1 MTTLDLDLP
10 AQTRTKPDPADVLLH
25 VEGLAK
31 HYHTRVGAFGQMA
44 QTVHALDDF
53 TLDVIRGETLSVV
66 GESGCGKSTAGFTI
80 LQLHAPSAGKVIYQ
94 GTDLARLDEKALRPF
109 RQKLQVVFQ
118 DPYSTLNPRMT
129 VGEALAEPLVFHKV
143 ATKANVQ
150 DHIRQLL
157 ADVGLPERFAGS
169 YPHQLSGGQRQRV
182 VIARALAC
190 KPEFLVCDEAI
201 SALDVSVQ
209 AQIINLFQDL
219 QERYGLTYLFIAHDL
234 AVVRHISDRVVV
246 MYLGRQA
253 ELAPKD
259 KLFANPLHPYTR
271 ALLSAVP
278 EPDPVGERTRKRQV
292 LVGDVP
298 SPANPPSGCRFH
310 TRCPVAVDR
319 CSSEVPAW
327 REALPEQWV
336 ACHRAPGGPEPL
348 AEQ

>member
-1 MTTLDLDLP
+1 MSALDLEMP
-10 AQTRTKPDPADVLLH
+10 ATADPSEPEVLLR
-25 VEGLAK
+25 VEGLTK
-31 HYHTRVGAFGQMA
+31 HYHTRIGAFGQTP
-44 QTVHALDDF
+44 QTIHALDDF

-80 LQLHAPSAGKVIYQ
+80 LQLHSPTAGKVIYE
-94 GTDLARLDEKALRPF
+94 GADISRLDETAMRPI
-109 RQKLQVVFQ
+109 RRRLQVVFQ

-129 VGEALAEPLVFHKV
+129 VGEALAEPLLFHKV
-143 ATKANVQ
+143 ATRANVDEQ
-150 DHIRQLL
+150 IKQLL
-157 ADVGLPERFAGS
+157 ADVGLPERFAGN

-259 KLFANPLHPYTR
+259 ALFTEPLHPYTR

-278 EPDPVGERTRKRQV
+278 STDPRAARNRQRLQGE
-292 LVGDVP
+292 VP
-298 SPANPPSGCRFH
+298 SPLTPPSGCRFH
-310 TRCPVAVDR
+310 TRCPLARDR
-319 CSSEVPAW
+319 CRSEAPAL
-327 REALPEQWV
+327 REVAEGQSV
-336 ACHRAPGGPEPL
+336 ACHAVASATETNWENSP
-348 AEQ
+348 A

>member
-1 MTTLDLDLP
+1 MSALERDVPVNVDAARP
-10 AQTRTKPDPADVLLH
+10 EVLLH
-25 VEGLAK
+25 VEGLTK
-31 HYHTRVGAFGQMA
+31 HYHTRVGAFGQTA
-44 QTVHALDDF
+44 QTIHALDDF
-53 TLDVIRGETLSVV
+53 TLDVVRGETLSVV

-80 LQLHAPSAGKVIYQ
+80 LQLHSPTAGKVIYE
-94 GTDLARLDEKALRPF
+94 GTDITRLDEAAMRPI
-109 RQKLQVVFQ
+109 RSRLQVVFQ

-129 VGEALAEPLVFHKV
+129 VGEALAEPLLFHKI
-143 ATKANVQ
+143 ATRANVDEQ
-150 DHIRQLL
+150 IRQLL
-157 ADVGLPERFAGS
+157 ADVGLPERFAGN

-190 KPEFLVCDEAI
+190 RPEFLVCDEAI

-259 KLFANPLHPYTR
+259 ALFKEPLHPYTR

-278 EPDPVGERTRKRQV
+278 EPDPARERSRSRQV

-298 SPANPPSGCRFH
+298 SPANPPPGCRFH
-310 TRCPVAVDR
+310 TRCPVAVER
-319 CSSEVPAW
+319 CRSQVPEW
-327 REALPEQWV
+327 REARAQHWV

-348 AEQ
+348 AES

>member
-1 MTTLDLDLP
+1 MTLLDLETGRKGGSGKDG
-10 AQTRTKPDPADVLLH
+10 VLLH

-31 HYHTRVGAFGQMA
+31 HYHTRVGAFGQTA
-44 QTVHALDDF
+44 QTIHALDDF

-80 LQLHAPSAGKVIYQ
+80 LQLHSPTGGKVIYE
-94 GTDLARLDEKALRPF
+94 GSDITRLSERELRPY
-109 RQKLQVVFQ
+109 RRKLQVVFQ

-129 VGEALAEPLVFHKV
+129 VGEALAEPLLFHKV
-143 ATKANVQ
+143 ATKSNVKK
-150 DHIRQLL
+150 HIDRLL
-157 ADVGLPERFAGS
+157 ADVGLPERFASS

-190 KPEFLVCDEAI
+190 QPEFLVCDEAI

-278 EPDPVGERTRKRQV
+278 EPDPVRERTRQRQV
-292 LVGDVP
+292 LKGDVP
-298 SPANPPSGCRFH
+298 SPADPPSGCRFH
-310 TRCPVAVDR
+310 TRCPVAVER
-319 CSSEVPAW
+319 CAREVPAW
-327 REALPEQWV
+327 REAMAEHWV

-348 AEQ
+348 A

>member
-1 MTTLDLDLP
+1 MTTLDLETP
-10 AQTRTKPDPADVLLH
+10 HAARTKPDSSDVLLH
-25 VEGLAK
+25 VENLAK
-31 HYHTRVGAFGQMA
+31 HYHTRVGAFGQTA
-44 QTVHALDDF
+44 QTIHALDDF
-53 TLDVIRGETLSVV
+53 SLDIIRGETLSVV

-80 LQLHAPSAGKVIYQ
+80 LQLHAPTAGKVVYG
-94 GTDLARLDEKALRPF
+94 GTDIATLNEKQLRPI

-143 ATKANVQ
+143 ATKANVK
-150 DHIRQLL
+150 DHIKQLL

-190 KPEFLVCDEAI
+190 RPEFLVCDEAI

-278 EPDPVGERTRKRQV
+278 EPDPVGERTRKRQI
-292 LVGDVP
+292 LLGDVP

-310 TRCPVAVDR
+310 TRCPVAVER
-319 CSSEVPAW
+319 CSQEIPAW

-348 AEQ
+348 APQ